1 MFSFHI
7 SIHLRPESAVA
18 GPRIELAGRS
28 LATLSVRHDALAT
41 PFGITFE
48 EASERLSQL
57 PRAFIEPDG
66 SFFWGSPAGEQP
78 AWQVDGNLFDRNG
91 RLVFVDLRGGC
102 PPEEFDRLLA
112 VFGWPQTPLVFQL
125 VREAVL
131 LDEAEFRRWA
141 AKGATEITE
150 DTEKK

>member
-1 MFSFHI
+1 MAKSVLSFHI
-7 SIHLRPESAVA
+7 SIHVRPESTTA
-18 GPRIELAGRS
+18 GPTIELSGRS
-28 LATLSVRHDALAT
+28 VATLAVLHDALAT
-41 PFGITFE
+41 PFSITFE

-78 AWQVDGNLFDRNG
+78 AWLLDGNLFDRNG
-91 RLVFVDLRGGC
+91 RLVFVDLRGTF

-112 VFGWPQTPLVFQL
+112 IFGWPQTPLVFQL

-131 LDEAEFRRWA
+131 LDEAEFRRFA
-141 AKGATEITE
+141 RMKEEG
-150 DTEKK
+150 